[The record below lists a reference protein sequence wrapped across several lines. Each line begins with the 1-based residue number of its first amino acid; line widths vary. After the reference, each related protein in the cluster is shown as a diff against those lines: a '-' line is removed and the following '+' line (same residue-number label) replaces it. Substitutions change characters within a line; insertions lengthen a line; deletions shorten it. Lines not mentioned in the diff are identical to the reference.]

1 MRYDPALL
9 KQPLEISAMSLQ
21 QPSASS
27 ADIVLRKS
35 LRGVMNLQKK

>member
-9 KQPLEISAMSLQ
+9 KQLLEIFAMSLRNF
-21 QPSASS
+21 ASS